1 MEKCCHHSGS
11 QDKNPTYA
19 RDFRPIS
26 VTSILSRKLERHIVA
41 KYIYPAMNV
50 PPPEISF
57 DDQYAFQPTG
67 SATAALINLI
77 GILTQLLRSGKTV
90 VLISLD
96 F

>member
-11 QDKNPTYA
+11 QNENPIYA

-41 KYIYPAMNV
+41 EHIYPAMNV

-57 DDQYAFQPTG
+57 DDQFAFQPTG
-67 SATAALINLI
+67 TAALINLI
-77 GILTQLLRSGKTV
+77 GILTQLLRSGKIV